1 MIYPDLLNWKE
12 MDMNPYL
19 SGGLCR
25 MTKQGACRWSTH
37 GSQSGNLWSS
47 TCALHT
53 VQLHCA
59 AHLQKANSHRAPLE
73 RIYGSVHFIQCATVL
88 SLWEHF
94 ILLVWSASYIL
105 LTFEPAHCLLES
117 RTACCSIVGSCLPA
131 AALALVLNC
140 SSSLSHWPGNTH
152 STCSTYQKCFVT
164 RPAGASLLWLNHWSR
179 LQPVGHTFN
188 HLSCCSLFKPVN
200 NIECKNAI
208 HRKTIIG
215 GTLKFHKNSW
225 QVLLNA

>member
-47 TCALHT
+47 TCCCTLCSST
-53 VQLHCA
+53 VQL
-59 AHLQKANSHRAPLE
+59 HLQKANSHRAPLE

-117 RTACCSIVGSCLPA
+117 
-131 AALALVLNC
+131 ALQRLFNC
-140 SSSLSHWPGNTH
+140 W
-152 STCSTYQKCFVT
+152 
-164 RPAGASLLWLNHWSR
+164 LL
-179 LQPVGHTFN
+179 
-188 HLSCCSLFKPVN
+188 LSCCCCTPTRVK
-200 NIECKNAI
+200 
-208 HRKTIIG
+208 
-215 GTLKFHKNSW
+215 
-225 QVLLNA
+225 LLIVIVPLIW

>member
-1 MIYPDLLNWKE
+1 MQNDEAGCLPLINSWITIWQSLIINLL
-12 MDMNPYL
+12 
-19 SGGLCR
+19 
-25 MTKQGACRWSTH
+25 
-37 GSQSGNLWSS
+37 
-47 TCALHT
+47 LHT

-117 RTACCSIVGSCLPA
+117 RTACCSIVDSCCPA

-140 SSSLSHWPGNTH
+140 SSSLSHWPGNTP
-152 STCSTYQKCFVT
+152 TYQKCFVT

-208 HRKTIIG
+208 HRRK
-215 GTLKFHKNSW
+215 KP
-225 QVLLNA
+225 

>member
-1 MIYPDLLNWKE
+1 VQNDEAGCLPLINSWITIWQSLIINLL
-12 MDMNPYL
+12 
-19 SGGLCR
+19 
-25 MTKQGACRWSTH
+25 
-37 GSQSGNLWSS
+37 
-47 TCALHT
+47 LHT
-53 VQLHCA
+53 VQPTCKKQTRI
-59 AHLQKANSHRAPLE
+59 AHHIAH
-73 RIYGSVHFIQCATVL
+73 HFIQCATVL

-117 RTACCSIVGSCLPA
+117 RTACCSIVDSCLPA

-140 SSSLSHWPGNTH
+140 SSSLSHWPGNTP
-152 STCSTYQKCFVT
+152 TYQKCFVT

>member
-1 MIYPDLLNWKE
+1 
-12 MDMNPYL
+12 MD
-19 SGGLCR
+19 
-25 MTKQGACRWSTH
+25 H
-37 GSQSGNLWSS
+37 NLAISDHQP
-47 TCALHT
+47 AAA
-53 VQLHCA
+53 HCA
-59 AHLQKANSHRAPLE
+59 AHLQKANSHRAPHRAPLYSVRHSPQFMGAFHSFGLE
-73 RIYGSVHFIQCATVL
+73 CFIYSANIWTWICLNLHCSVCTIVDC
-88 SLWEHF
+88 
-94 ILLVWSASYIL
+94 
-105 LTFEPAHCLLES
+105 
-117 RTACCSIVGSCLPA
+117 TAPA

-140 SSSLSHWPGNTH
+140 SSSLSHWPGNTP
-152 STCSTYQKCFVT
+152 TYQKCFVT

>member
-1 MIYPDLLNWKE
+1 MKGNGHE
-12 MDMNPYL
+12 SL
-19 SGGLCR
+19 SKWRSVQNDEAGCLPLINSWI
-25 MTKQGACRWSTH
+25 TI
-37 GSQSGNLWSS
+37 SQSLIISS
-47 TCALHT
+47 PRTLFST
-53 VQLHCA
+53 
-59 AHLQKANSHRAPLE
+59 SPLKMLT
-73 RIYGSVHFIQCATVL
+73 VHFIQCATVL

-117 RTACCSIVGSCLPA
+117 RTACCSIVDSCLPA

-140 SSSLSHWPGNTH
+140 SSSLSHWPGNTP
-152 STCSTYQKCFVT
+152 TYQKCFVT